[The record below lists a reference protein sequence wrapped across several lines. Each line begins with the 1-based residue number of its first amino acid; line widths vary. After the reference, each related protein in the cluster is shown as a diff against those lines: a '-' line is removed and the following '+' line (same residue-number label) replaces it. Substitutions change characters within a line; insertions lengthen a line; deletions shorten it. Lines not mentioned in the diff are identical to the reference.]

1 MSDVPVMPALRLV
14 PIPRNRLSLGKVT
27 TFYRDGI
34 VRVTDTAVEV
44 GPHTIP
50 IGELRYV
57 WHQRG
62 RPTLRTASRRLARLG
77 LIAVLT
83 APVIVLA
90 VLLAGLLAPGQAAA
104 AKIAIAAALVVAG
117 ILLLFLMAPVLEF
130 PLMALE
136 RSYDRG
142 TEVREIWVRWRDRDL
157 MLLRTTDSAR
167 FGRIYR
173 AIERAIELDD
183 A

>member
-1 MSDVPVMPALRLV
+1 M
-14 PIPRNRLSLGKVT
+14 T
-27 TFYRDGI
+27 TFYRDGV
-34 VRVTDTAVEV
+34 VRVTSTTVEV
-44 GPHTIP
+44 GPHIIP

-62 RPTLRTASRRLARLG
+62 RATLRTASRRLARLG

-90 VLLAGLLAPGQAAA
+90 AVLASLLAPGQGVA
-104 AKIAIAAALVVAG
+104 AKVAIAAVLVTAG
-117 ILLLFLMAPVLEF
+117 VLLLFLLAPVLEF

-142 TEVREIWVRWRDRDL
+142 TEVREIWVRWKDRDL
-157 MLLRTTDSAR
+157 MLLRTSDSAR

-173 AIERAIELDD
+173 AIERAIELDEY
-183 A
+183 